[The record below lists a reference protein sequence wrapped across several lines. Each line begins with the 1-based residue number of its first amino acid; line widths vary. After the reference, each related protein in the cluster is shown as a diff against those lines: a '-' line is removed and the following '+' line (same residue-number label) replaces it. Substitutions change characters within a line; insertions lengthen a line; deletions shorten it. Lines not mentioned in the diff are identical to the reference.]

1 MSRQGA
7 ILISLLG
14 LMLLGASAATV
25 ADLNEAGKAAYARGD
40 FATAERLFSQALAK
54 APDEPLLHYHRGIA
68 LMRLSRWQ
76 EASAAFQA
84 ALRLN
89 PSPEVALPAQEGLR
103 SIAPLLREAPVRK
116 TAPDDTAVTLRR
128 IGGNWFAQ
136 VRLNNARTAR
146 FLVDTGA
153 TTCVISPDLA
163 GALDI
168 RPDRHSSPVPLQ
180 TISGLT
186 SGHVVTIPSL
196 RVGEVEAQDVLA
208 VVHEVGPSMDGI
220 LGNTFLSRFTVT
232 LDPERGLLKLTSR

>member
-1 MSRQGA
+1 MSRQGTV
-7 ILISLLG
+7 LIALLG
-14 LMLLGASAATV
+14 LMLLGAGGATV

-76 EASAAFQA
+76 EASNAFQA

-89 PSPEVALPAQEGLR
+89 PSPEVAQPAREALH
-103 SIAPLLREAPVRK
+103 SIAPLVREAAAQKP
-116 TAPDDTAVTLRR
+116 APDDTAVTLRR

-168 RPDRHSSPVPLQ
+168 RPERHSSPVPLQ

-186 SGHVVTIPSL
+186 SGHVVTIPSV

-208 VVHEVGPSMDGI
+208 VVHDVGPSMDGI

>member
-1 MSRQGA
+1 MRGRGA
-7 ILISLLG
+7 VLIPLLG
-14 LMLLGASAATV
+14 LMLMGAGEATV

-54 APDEPLLHYHRGIA
+54 APDEPLLYYHRGIT
-68 LMRLSRWQ
+68 LMRMSRWQ
-76 EASAAFQA
+76 EASTALQA
-84 ALRLN
+84 ALRLD
-89 PSPEVALPAQEGLR
+89 PSPDVAQPAREGLR
-103 SIAPLLREAPVRK
+103 SIAPLLREAPSRK
-116 TAPDDTAVTLRR
+116 AATDDTAVTLRR

-136 VRLNNARTAR
+136 VRVNNARTAR

-168 RPDRHSSPVPLQ
+168 RPDRHSGPVQLQ

-186 SGHVVTIPSL
+186 SGHVVTILSL

-208 VVHEVGPSMDGI
+208 VVHDVGPSMDGI

-232 LDPERGLLKLTSR
+232 LDPERGLLRLSSR